1 MKKKLLILGSGLI
14 LAIYSAC
21 AATPPNVPTSVQNEL
36 QQEFKGA
43 TDVKWKTTDR
53 FYKASFSVNGQNL
66 EAFFGTDGE
75 FIGVSRNITLEQL
88 PLVLLT
94 EAVEKSKDN
103 KLTNL
108 FEISSDRGTEYY
120 MSLQNARGKTIIYK
134 SGGES
139 WSHY

>member
-1 MKKKLLILGSGLI
+1 MKKKLLIFGFSVT

-21 AATPPNVPTSVQNEL
+21 AATSPSVPILVQNEL

-66 EAFFGTDGE
+66 EAFFATNGD
-75 FIGVSRNITLEQL
+75 FIGVSRNITFEQL

-94 EAVEKSKDN
+94 EAFEKSKDN
-103 KLTNL
+103 KLTDL

-120 MSLQNARGKTIIYK
+120 MSLQNAKGKTIIYK

-139 WSHY
+139 WSRY